1 MDFLCYSLGP
11 ALLVDRSKGDTLKTL
26 TMDFDDKYLTQQTT
40 FANRAVV
47 DEELK
52 TIKINN
58 N

>member
-1 MDFLCYSLGP
+1 MGFSCYSLEP
-11 ALLVDRSKGDTLKTL
+11 TLLVDRSKGDKLMTL